1 MELAFSETGDSETG
15 DGPPVVILHGL
26 FGWKRNWAG
35 IAKTLG
41 ATREILAL
49 DLRNHGDS
57 PHDEE
62 MTYEAMADDVALFI
76 EKGEL
81 GPVPIVGHSMGG
93 KAAMVLALSRPELVE
108 RLLVLDIAPIVYGH
122 GFEDF
127 IEVME
132 GIDFE
137 TITRR
142 PEVEAILADAVQD
155 PGVRAFIMQN
165 LKSGDDGRYAWRV
178 NLDAIDRHMEDIVGF
193 PDIESEQA
201 FEGPTLFLGGSE
213 SDYLQPYHQAEI
225 ERLFPMADIDFIDG
239 AGHWVHADR
248 PDETAQRII
257 DFLG

>member
-1 MELAFSETGDSETG
+1 MELAFSETG

-165 LKSGDDGRYAWRV
+165 LNR
-178 NLDAIDRHMEDIVGF
+178 
-193 PDIESEQA
+193 
-201 FEGPTLFLGGSE
+201 
-213 SDYLQPYHQAEI
+213 
-225 ERLFPMADIDFIDG
+225 
-239 AGHWVHADR
+239 
-248 PDETAQRII
+248 
-257 DFLG
+257 